1 VEHDVAY
8 WQGGTAEEREAADL
22 KFRACILKK
31 TGDDALAELMYEA
44 VRAGGS
50 PHFPT
55 WYRWGYGWP
64 PGRGYQALSE
74 EEQALVEKKLAQY
87 NGEQTKELNGTK

>member
-1 VEHDVAY
+1 MARV
-8 WQGGTAEEREAADL
+8 
-22 KFRACILKK
+22 
-31 TGDDALAELMYEA
+31 MYEA

-64 PGRGYQALSE
+64 QGRGYQALSE

-87 NGEQTKELNGTK
+87 NGDQAKERSGTK